1 MRSLKTPGEK
11 YLLSLYRYSNQDEHQ
26 KIKQLWNLISAK
38 KMTNFIGQS
47 CEIDL
52 KAFLESHQKLLGHPP
67 FKLFS

>member
-26 KIKQLWNLISAK
+26 KNKTIMEFDFCK

>member
-1 MRSLKTPGEK
+1 MEF
-11 YLLSLYRYSNQDEHQ
+11 DFC
-26 KIKQLWNLISAK
+26 K